1 MSTDSFVVYIKTE
14 DIYLDI
20 AKDAENRFVTSNYKS
35 DIPLAKVK
43 NKKVIGLMKD
53 DLGRKRMTKLAALG
67 SETHSAYLFERAQQ

>member
-14 DIYLDI
+14 GIYLDI

-35 DIPLAKVK
+35 DRPLAKVK

-53 DLGRKRMTKLAALG
+53 DLGRKKNDKACCLRIRNA
-67 SETHSAYLFERAQQ
+67 